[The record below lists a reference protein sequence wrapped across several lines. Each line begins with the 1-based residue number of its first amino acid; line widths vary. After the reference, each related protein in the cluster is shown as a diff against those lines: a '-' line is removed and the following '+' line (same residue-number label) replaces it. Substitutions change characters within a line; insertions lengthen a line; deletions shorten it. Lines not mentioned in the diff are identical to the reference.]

1 MECGVNHYCKSI
13 LNVALCAGLLLS
25 AAQAADQPGD
35 NYVSLL
41 VGGIVPDSARDAD
54 TGFAGGSVTIGRVFR
69 ERWNIEGQF
78 GFLNIGGDSGKGGV
92 DQDQMFFNANVLNIY
107 NRGGPVQP
115 YLLGGLGYQQ
125 TSIYGQSDDNG
136 VQATLGGG
144 VMVPLFDDSTRLRAE
159 LLGRLQSGDESY
171 TDWLINLGVSIPFGQ
186 KAEAMPAAVVVPA
199 VPADSDKDGVPD
211 SIDRCPVT
219 AANQPVDQ
227 YGCTLDADRDGVADA
242 LDRCWDT
249 PLNTAVDANGCSVGT
264 NAVQAA
270 TAAPSSVIELPE
282 VTFRTNS
289 DILLDGAAASLDAA
303 ALTLLDNPDRVV
315 EVAGHTDSQGDS
327 GINAEL
333 SQNRAVAV
341 RDYLIA
347 RGVAPSRI
355 TARGYGDTE
364 PVADNAT
371 AAGRAA
377 NRRVELRVLNGQ

>member
-1 MECGVNHYCKSI
+1 
-13 LNVALCAGLLLS
+13 
-25 AAQAADQPGD
+25 
-35 NYVSLL
+35 
-41 VGGIVPDSARDAD
+41 
-54 TGFAGGSVTIGRVFR
+54 
-69 ERWNIEGQF
+69 
-78 GFLNIGGDSGKGGV
+78 
-92 DQDQMFFNANVLNIY
+92 
-107 NRGGPVQP
+107 
-115 YLLGGLGYQQ
+115 
-125 TSIYGQSDDNG
+125 
-136 VQATLGGG
+136 
-144 VMVPLFDDSTRLRAE
+144 
-159 LLGRLQSGDESY
+159 
-171 TDWLINLGVSIPFGQ
+171 
-186 KAEAMPAAVVVPA
+186 
-199 VPADSDKDGVPD
+199 
-211 SIDRCPVT
+211 
-219 AANQPVDQ
+219 
-227 YGCTLDADRDGVADA
+227 
-242 LDRCWDT
+242 
-249 PLNTAVDANGCSVGT
+249 
-264 NAVQAA
+264 VQAA